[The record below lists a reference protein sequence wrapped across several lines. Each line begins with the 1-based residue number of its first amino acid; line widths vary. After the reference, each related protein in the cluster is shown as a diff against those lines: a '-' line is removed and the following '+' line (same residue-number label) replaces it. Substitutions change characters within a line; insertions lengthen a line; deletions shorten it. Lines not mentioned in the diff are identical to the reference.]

1 MVPLPATDSMT
12 AVAQRISVV
21 RAAFPH
27 RLDRSK
33 FIAFHLGRYLSGN
46 VLDVGC
52 DEGHL
57 RQLVPGIRYT
67 GIDVSGKPDLVVDLE
82 AAQRLPLDD
91 RTFDTVLCSDVLE
104 HLDNLHRVFAELVR
118 VTRKHL
124 VISLPNNWTNARRAI
139 ERGKG
144 SFAFYGLPPD
154 KPKDRHK
161 WFFGL
166 TEARD
171 FFYAQEQRFPVRV
184 VECFAN
190 EKERPAWVVGI
201 RRLRYPDSWRY
212 LNRYAHTLWVVFERT
227 G

>member
-1 MVPLPATDSMT
+1 MVSPSP
-12 AVAQRISVV
+12 IPVV
-21 RAAFPH
+21 RARFNE

-33 FIAFHLGRYLSGN
+33 FIASHLNKYVHGS

-52 DEGHL
+52 DEAHL
-57 RQLVPGIRYT
+57 RTLVPGIRYT
-67 GIDVSGKPDLVVDLE
+67 GIDVGGKPDIVVDLE
-82 AAQRLPLDD
+82 AAPRLPFDD
-91 RTFDTVLCSDVLE
+91 RAFDSVLCSDVLE
-104 HLDNLHRVFAELVR
+104 HVDNLHRVFAELVR
-118 VTRKHL
+118 VTRQHL

-144 SFAFYGLPPD
+144 AFAFYGLPPD
-154 KPKDRHK
+154 KPRDRHK

-171 FFYAQEQRFPVRV
+171 FFYAQEARFPIRI

-190 EKERPAWVVGI
+190 EKERAAWVVAA
-201 RRLRYPDSWRY
+201 RRIRYPDSWRY
-212 LNRYAHTLWVVFERT
+212 LNRYAHTLWAVFERT